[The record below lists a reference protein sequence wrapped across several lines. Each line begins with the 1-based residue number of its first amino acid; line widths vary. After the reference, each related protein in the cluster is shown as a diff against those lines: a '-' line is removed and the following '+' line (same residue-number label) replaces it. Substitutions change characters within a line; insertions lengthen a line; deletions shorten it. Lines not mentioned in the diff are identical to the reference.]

1 MTRGAPVCQTAD
13 TVATAGATRD
23 GEPRIRMVGIGVLKI
38 VAAPEKLRTVLG
50 SCVGITLFDLH
61 LRIAGLAHSILPQGS
76 EEIEELGKFADQ
88 AVDNLVV
95 QLTALGASKTRL
107 RAKLVGGAAMFETAN
122 NGTQLGRRNVEA
134 ARRRFQAHDIPIIAE
149 AVGGTKGR
157 KVLVDPDTGNVEVA
171 IIGSEPEII

>member
-1 MTRGAPVCQTAD
+1 MTRGAQVCQSAD
-13 TVATAGATRD
+13 VAATAAATRD
-23 GEPRIRMVGIGVLKI
+23 GEPRIHMVGIGALKI

-50 SCVGITLFDLH
+50 SCVGIVLFDLH

-95 QLTALGASKTRL
+95 RLTALGASRTRL
-107 RAKLVGGAAMFETAN
+107 RAKLIGGAEMFGIAN
-122 NGTQLGRRNVEA
+122 SGVQLGERNVEA
-134 ARRRFQAHDIPIIAE
+134 ARRRFQAHEIPIIAE

-157 KVLVDPDTGNVEVA
+157 KVRVDPDTGNVEVA
-171 IIGSEPEII
+171 IIGSEPVII

>member
-1 MTRGAPVCQTAD
+1 MTRGAQVCQSAD
-13 TVATAGATRD
+13 MAATAAATRD
-23 GEPRIRMVGIGVLKI
+23 GEPRIHMVGIGALKI
-38 VAAPEKLRTVLG
+38 AAAPEKLRTVLG
-50 SCVGITLFDLH
+50 SCVGIVLFDLH

-95 QLTALGASKTRL
+95 RLTALGASKTRL

-122 NGTQLGRRNVEA
+122 NGAQLGQRNVEA
-134 ARRRFQAHDIPIIAE
+134 ARRRFQAHEIPIIAE

-157 KVLVDPDTGNVEVA
+157 KVRVHPDTGNVEVA
-171 IIGSEPEII
+171 IIGSEPVII